1 MERIEEQDREGTN
14 EDIPKLVLD
23 PYKKSKSKQV

>member
-1 MERIEEQDREGTN
+1 MERIEEQDRGETN
-14 EDIPKLVLD
+14 EDIPRIVLD